1 MSSSGDNY
9 GVQFGDSAN
18 VSGGIIAGAGSW
30 VQGNQYRG
38 ADIEDIA
45 GLRAALSLDPPVI
58 WGNAFRGSFL
68 HERFSQVDEGV
79 DVPPLTLCAARRGLR
94 IGGGRAGVPCGVG
107 VRTGSGLVRPLS
119 RAARRLRSTG

>member
-38 ADIEDIA
+38 ADIEDLA
-45 GLRAALSLDPPVI
+45 GLRAALSSL
-58 WGNAFRGSFL
+58 
-68 HERFSQVDEGV
+68 VDQ
-79 DVPPLTLCAARRGLR
+79 LR
-94 IGGGRAGVPCGVG
+94 ASPAGVEDPGALVEVAVSAQQEMNKDKPNKHILGGLLHALMAGVQNSATIATA
-107 VRTGSGLVRPLS
+107 VLVIQHAVTAL
-119 RAARRLRSTG
+119 L

>member
-38 ADIEDIA
+38 ADIEDLA
-45 GLRAALSLDPPVI
+45 GLRAALSSLVDQ
-58 WGNAFRGSFL
+58 L
-68 HERFSQVDEGV
+68 HAS
-79 DVPPLTLCAARRGLR
+79 P
-94 IGGGRAGVPCGVG
+94 AGVEDPGALVEVAVSAQQEMNKDKPNKHILGGLMHALMAGVQNSATIATA
-107 VRTGSGLVRPLS
+107 VLAIQHAVTALL
-119 RAARRLRSTG
+119 

>member
-38 ADIEDIA
+38 ADIEDLA
-45 GLRAALSLDPPVI
+45 GLRAALSSL
-58 WGNAFRGSFL
+58 
-68 HERFSQVDEGV
+68 VDQ
-79 DVPPLTLCAARRGLR
+79 LR
-94 IGGGRAGVPCGVG
+94 ASPAGVEDPGALVEVAVSAQQEMNKDKPNKHILGGLLHALMAGVQNSATIATA
-107 VRTGSGLVRPLS
+107 VLTIQHAVTALL
-119 RAARRLRSTG
+119 

>member
-38 ADIEDIA
+38 ADIEDLA
-45 GLRAALSLDPPVI
+45 GLRAALSSL
-58 WGNAFRGSFL
+58 
-68 HERFSQVDEGV
+68 VDQ
-79 DVPPLTLCAARRGLR
+79 LR
-94 IGGGRAGVPCGVG
+94 ASPAGVEDPGALAEVAVSAQQEMDKDKPNKHILGGLLHALMAGVQNSATLATA
-107 VRTGSGLVRPLS
+107 VLAIQHAV
-119 RAARRLRSTG
+119 AALL

>member
-38 ADIEDIA
+38 ADIEDLA
-45 GLRAALSLDPPVI
+45 GLRAALSSL
-58 WGNAFRGSFL
+58 
-68 HERFSQVDEGV
+68 VDQ
-79 DVPPLTLCAARRGLR
+79 LR
-94 IGGGRAGVPCGVG
+94 ASPAGVEDPGALVEVAVSAQQEMNKDKPNKHILGGLLHALMAGVQNSATIATA
-107 VRTGSGLVRPLS
+107 VLAIQHAVTALL
-119 RAARRLRSTG
+119 

>member
-38 ADIEDIA
+38 ADIEDLA
-45 GLRAALSLDPPVI
+45 GLRAALSSL
-58 WGNAFRGSFL
+58 
-68 HERFSQVDEGV
+68 VDQ
-79 DVPPLTLCAARRGLR
+79 LR
-94 IGGGRAGVPCGVG
+94 ASPAGVEDPGALVEVAVSAQQEMNKDKPNKHILGGLMHALMAGVQNSATIATA
-107 VRTGSGLVRPLS
+107 VLAIQHAVTALL
-119 RAARRLRSTG
+119 

>member
-45 GLRAALSLDPPVI
+45 GLRAALSSL
-58 WGNAFRGSFL
+58 
-68 HERFSQVDEGV
+68 VDQ
-79 DVPPLTLCAARRGLR
+79 LR
-94 IGGGRAGVPCGVG
+94 ASPAGVEDPGALAEVAVSAQQEMDKDKPNKHILGGLLHALMAGVQNSATLATA
-107 VRTGSGLVRPLS
+107 VVAIQHAVTALL
-119 RAARRLRSTG
+119 

>member
-38 ADIEDIA
+38 ADIEDLA
-45 GLRAALSLDPPVI
+45 GLRAALGSL
-58 WGNAFRGSFL
+58 
-68 HERFSQVDEGV
+68 VDQ
-79 DVPPLTLCAARRGLR
+79 LR
-94 IGGGRAGVPCGVG
+94 ASPAGVEDPGALAEVAVSAQQEMDKDRPNKHILGGLLHALMAGVQNSATLATA
-107 VRTGSGLVRPLS
+107 VLAIQHAVTALL
-119 RAARRLRSTG
+119 

>member
-38 ADIEDIA
+38 ADIEDLA
-45 GLRAALSLDPPVI
+45 GLRAALSSL
-58 WGNAFRGSFL
+58 
-68 HERFSQVDEGV
+68 VDQ
-79 DVPPLTLCAARRGLR
+79 LR
-94 IGGGRAGVPCGVG
+94 ASPAGVEDPGALAEVAVSAQQEMDKDKPNKHILGGLLHALMAGVQNSATLATA
-107 VRTGSGLVRPLS
+107 VVAIQHAVTALL
-119 RAARRLRSTG
+119 

>member
-38 ADIEDIA
+38 ADIEDLA
-45 GLRAALSLDPPVI
+45 GLRAALSSL
-58 WGNAFRGSFL
+58 
-68 HERFSQVDEGV
+68 VDQ
-79 DVPPLTLCAARRGLR
+79 LR
-94 IGGGRAGVPCGVG
+94 ASPAGVEDPGALVEVAVSAQQEMNKDKPNKHILGGLLHALMAGVQNSATLATA
-107 VRTGSGLVRPLS
+107 VVAIQHAVTALL
-119 RAARRLRSTG
+119 

>member
-38 ADIEDIA
+38 ADIEDLA
-45 GLRAALSLDPPVI
+45 GLRLALSSL
-58 WGNAFRGSFL
+58 
-68 HERFSQVDEGV
+68 VDQ
-79 DVPPLTLCAARRGLR
+79 LR
-94 IGGGRAGVPCGVG
+94 ASPAGVEDPGALAEVAVSAQQEMDKDKPNKHILGGLLHALMAGVQNSATLATA
-107 VRTGSGLVRPLS
+107 VVAIQHAVTALL
-119 RAARRLRSTG
+119 

>member
-38 ADIEDIA
+38 ADIEDLA
-45 GLRAALSLDPPVI
+45 GLRAALSSLVDQLRASPPGVEDPGALAEVAVSAQQEMDKGKPNKHI
-58 WGNAFRGSFL
+58 LGGLL
-68 HERFSQVDEGV
+68 HA
-79 DVPPLTLCAARRGLR
+79 LM
-94 IGGGRAGVPCGVG
+94 AGVQNSATLATAV
-107 VRTGSGLVRPLS
+107 VAIQHAVTALL
-119 RAARRLRSTG
+119 

>member
-38 ADIEDIA
+38 ADIEDLA
-45 GLRAALSLDPPVI
+45 ELRAALSSL
-58 WGNAFRGSFL
+58 
-68 HERFSQVDEGV
+68 VDQ
-79 DVPPLTLCAARRGLR
+79 LR
-94 IGGGRAGVPCGVG
+94 ASPAGVEDPGALAEVAVSAQQEMDKDKPNKHILGGLLHALMAGVQNSATLATA
-107 VRTGSGLVRPLS
+107 VVAIQHAVTALL
-119 RAARRLRSTG
+119 

>member
-38 ADIEDIA
+38 ADIEDLA
-45 GLRAALSLDPPVI
+45 GLRAALSSL
-58 WGNAFRGSFL
+58 
-68 HERFSQVDEGV
+68 VDQ
-79 DVPPLTLCAARRGLR
+79 LR
-94 IGGGRAGVPCGVG
+94 ASPAGVEDPGALVEVAVSAQQEMDKDKPNKHILGGLLHALMAGVQNSATLATA
-107 VRTGSGLVRPLS
+107 VLAIQHAVTALL
-119 RAARRLRSTG
+119 

>member
-38 ADIEDIA
+38 ADIEDLA
-45 GLRAALSLDPPVI
+45 GLRAALSSLVDQLRASPADVEDPGALVEVAVSAQQEMNKDKPNKHI
-58 WGNAFRGSFL
+58 LGGLL
-68 HERFSQVDEGV
+68 HA
-79 DVPPLTLCAARRGLR
+79 LM
-94 IGGGRAGVPCGVG
+94 AGVQNSATIATAVLAIQHA
-107 VRTGSGLVRPLS
+107 VTALL
-119 RAARRLRSTG
+119 

>member
-38 ADIEDIA
+38 ADIEDLA
-45 GLRAALSLDPPVI
+45 GLRAALSSL
-58 WGNAFRGSFL
+58 
-68 HERFSQVDEGV
+68 VDQ
-79 DVPPLTLCAARRGLR
+79 LR
-94 IGGGRAGVPCGVG
+94 ASPAGVEDPGALAEVAVSAQQEMDKDKPNKHLLAGLLHSLMAGVQNSATLATA
-107 VRTGSGLVRPLS
+107 VVAIQHAVTALL
-119 RAARRLRSTG
+119 

>member
-38 ADIEDIA
+38 ADIEDLA
-45 GLRAALSLDPPVI
+45 GLRAALSSL
-58 WGNAFRGSFL
+58 
-68 HERFSQVDEGV
+68 VDQ
-79 DVPPLTLCAARRGLR
+79 LR
-94 IGGGRAGVPCGVG
+94 ASPAGVEDPGALAEVAVSAQQEMDRDKPNKHILGGLLHALMAGVQNSATLATA
-107 VRTGSGLVRPLS
+107 VVAIQHAVTALL
-119 RAARRLRSTG
+119 